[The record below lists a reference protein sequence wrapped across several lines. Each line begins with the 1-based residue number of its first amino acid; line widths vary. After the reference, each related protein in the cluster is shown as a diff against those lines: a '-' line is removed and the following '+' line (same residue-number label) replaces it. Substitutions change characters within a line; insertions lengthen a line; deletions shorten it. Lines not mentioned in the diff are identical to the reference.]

1 MKKLMWLCLALM
13 IALAGC
19 RSKGPTKAG
28 VEPGAAAGQEAAA
41 AQGLGEEGE
50 GFGAGEE
57 GGYGPGAGAFGP
69 GGSYAGPQDF
79 GPKEGLLGKRVIYF
93 DFDSAQIRS
102 EFVPIIEA
110 HARYLAAHPG
120 TKVVLEG
127 HTDERGSPEYN
138 IALGEA
144 RAKSVAK
151 ALELNGASSGQINLV
166 SYGEEKPVA
175 TCHDESCWSQ
185 NRRVE
190 IVYREY

>member
-1 MKKLMWLCLALM
+1 MNKPMLFCFVLV

-19 RSKGPTKAG
+19 RSTGTRQAAVQGP
-28 VEPGAAAGQEAAA
+28 AAQAAT
-41 AQGLGEEGE
+41 QGLGTGEEMGAEGE
-50 GFGAGEE
+50 GA
-57 GGYGPGAGAFGP
+57 YAPGAYAEED
-69 GGSYAGPQDF
+69 YAGPQDT
-79 GPKEGLLGKRVIYF
+79 GPREGLLGKRVIYF

-110 HARYLAAHPG
+110 HARYLIAHPG

-144 RAKSVAK
+144 RAKSVAR
-151 ALELNGASSGQINLV
+151 LMQLQGVSDGRINIL

-175 TCHDESCWSQ
+175 LGHDEESWRR

>member
-1 MKKLMWLCLALM
+1 MKRLMVFLFVAM
-13 IALAGC
+13 ALAGC
-19 RSKGPTKAG
+19 RSTGPKPVAG
-28 VEPGAAAGQEAAA
+28 GPEEKAAA
-41 AQGLGEEGE
+41 AKGLGEEE
-50 GFGAGEE
+50 S
-57 GGYGPGAGAFGP
+57 GAFGSEEEGAYEPGAFAP
-69 GGSYAGPQDF
+69 GGGYAGSQDA

-102 EFVPIIEA
+102 EFIPVIEA
-110 HARYLAAHPG
+110 HARYLASRPG
-120 TKVVLEG
+120 VKVVLEG

-151 ALELNGASSGQINLV
+151 ALELNGTAGNQINIV

-175 TCHDESCWSQ
+175 LGHDEASWSQ

>member
-1 MKKLMWLCLALM
+1 MKKLTWFVLLLA
-13 IALAGC
+13 IALSAC
-19 RSKGPTKAG
+19 RSPAPKQAA
-28 VEPGAAAGQEAAA
+28 GAAPGTAAA
-41 AQGLGEEGE
+41 AKGLGEEETG
-50 GFGAGEE
+50 
-57 GGYGPGAGAFGP
+57 GAFGTEEEGAYEP
-69 GGSYAGPQDF
+69 GGAGGLGGGGYAGPQDA
-79 GPKEGLLGKRVIYF
+79 GPREGLLGKRVIYF

-110 HARYLAAHPG
+110 HARYLVAHPEA
-120 TKVVLEG
+120 KVVLEG

-151 ALELNGASSGQINLV
+151 LMELQGASSNRINLL

>member
-1 MKKLMWLCLALM
+1 MNKPTLFFLVLVVALT
-13 IALAGC
+13 AC
-19 RSKGPTKAG
+19 RSTATK
-28 VEPGAAAGQEAAA
+28 QMA
-41 AQGLGEEGE
+41 AQGPEAQAATKGLGTEET
-50 GFGAGEE
+50 GAYGTENE
-57 GGYGPGAGAFGP
+57 DVYESGGG
-69 GGSYAGPQDF
+69 YAGPQDA
-79 GPKEGLLGKRVIYF
+79 GPREGLLAKRVIYF

-110 HARYLAAHPG
+110 HARYLASRPG
-120 TKVVLEG
+120 VKVVLEG

-151 ALELNGASSGQINLV
+151 AMELNGTSNNQINIV

-175 TCHDESCWSQ
+175 LGHDEASWSQ